1 MVNLTRIEFI
11 RRDNGGWMVYE
22 KFEDGAEQGGPVGY
36 EEARQILASAFGEDE
51 HGPFAMDLVK
61 ESDEANNHGS

>member
-1 MVNLTRIEFI
+1 MRLEFI

-36 EEARQILASAFGEDE
+36 AEARQLLANAFGETNTE
-51 HGPFAMDLVK
+51 PFSMDLVK
-61 ESDEANNHGS
+61 ESDEADNQSS

>member
-11 RRDNGGWMVYE
+11 RRDNGEWMAYQ

-36 EEARQILASAFGEDE
+36 EEARQILSSAFGEDE
-51 HGPFAMDLVK
+51 YGPFTMDLVK
-61 ESDEANNHGS
+61 ENNEADNQSS

>member
-1 MVNLTRIEFI
+1 MAKLMRVEFI

-36 EEARQILASAFGEDE
+36 EEARHVLANAFGETNTE
-51 HGPFAMDLVK
+51 PFNMDLVK
-61 ESDEANNHGS
+61 ESDEASNNGS